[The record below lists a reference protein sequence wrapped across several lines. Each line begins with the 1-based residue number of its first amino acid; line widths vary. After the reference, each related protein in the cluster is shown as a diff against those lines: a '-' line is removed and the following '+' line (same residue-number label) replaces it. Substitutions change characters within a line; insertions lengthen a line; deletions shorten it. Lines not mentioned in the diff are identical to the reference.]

1 MGRRYAVFGYL
12 MQVKGKTKTTVGK
25 LAGNR
30 LLMLSGK
37 KDRIAG
43 ELQAKYRLN
52 FDEANTIKDWN
63 LF

>member
-1 MGRRYAVFGYL
+1 

-30 LLMLSGK
+30 LWVLSGK
-37 KDRIAG
+37 KDRVAG
-43 ELQAKYRLN
+43 KLQAKYSLS
-52 FDEANTIKDWN
+52 FDEAKTIKDWN

>member
-1 MGRRYAVFGYL
+1 MGRYTVFGYL

-30 LLMLSGK
+30 LWVLSGK
-37 KDRIAG
+37 KDRVAG
-43 ELQAKYRLN
+43 KLQAKYSLS
-52 FDEANTIKDWN
+52 FDEAKTIKDWN